1 MAQVMKLVF
10 TSVYKQ
16 IIVNEHALK
25 RVKQLC
31 ASRKG
36 PIVFCPTHRSYID
49 FLLVSAVL
57 YYYDME
63 VPHICAGDDFLNLVG
78 VADLLRMSGAYFMR
92 RSFRDDPLYKAIFTS
107 YVEYLCQE
115 KMVMEFFIEGTR
127 SRTNKMMTPKFGILQ
142 MMNNCFYE
150 KKVEEITFVPVTLN
164 YTRTLEGESFP
175 NELTGAD
182 KVKESLGRIVK
193 AVEIFAMNFGTIN
206 MDFYEPIKISEE
218 VAAAQKINPKLDP
231 FKNKTDRLKINND
244 LGYKI
249 VFIL

>member
-1 MAQVMKLVF
+1 MNMGYGIKHYVLKEEASLPSIGYNDVVQRMIQNNSREWLPWSKSGLPLQVKSQPKIKSLLLGKESVKQAIAQ
-10 TSVYKQ
+10 Q

-36 PIVFCPTHRSYID
+36 PIIFCPTHRSYID

-63 VPHICAGDDFLNLVG
+63 VPHICAGDDFLSLFG

-127 SRTNKMMTPKFGILQ
+127 SRTNKMMTPKFGIL
-142 MMNNCFYE
+142 
-150 KKVEEITFVPVTLN
+150 
-164 YTRTLEGESFP
+164 
-175 NELTGAD
+175 
-182 KVKESLGRIVK
+182 
-193 AVEIFAMNFGTIN
+193 
-206 MDFYEPIKISEE
+206 
-218 VAAAQKINPKLDP
+218 
-231 FKNKTDRLKINND
+231 
-244 LGYKI
+244 
-249 VFIL
+249 

>member
-1 MAQVMKLVF
+1 MDVAEDKVYREVEKVAIKNIDTIISNYNHRALRWMAQVMKLVF

-36 PIVFCPTHRSYID
+36 PIIFCPTHRSYID

-63 VPHICAGDDFLNLVG
+63 VPHICAGDDFLSLFG

-127 SRTNKMMTPKFGILQ
+127 SRTNKMMTPKFGIL
-142 MMNNCFYE
+142 
-150 KKVEEITFVPVTLN
+150 
-164 YTRTLEGESFP
+164 
-175 NELTGAD
+175 
-182 KVKESLGRIVK
+182 
-193 AVEIFAMNFGTIN
+193 
-206 MDFYEPIKISEE
+206 
-218 VAAAQKINPKLDP
+218 
-231 FKNKTDRLKINND
+231 
-244 LGYKI
+244 
-249 VFIL
+249 